1 LFNRKQPQVVEQ
13 DDVPHADLIGL
24 LLDADDT
31 TRDHLMLQVLETG
44 VLKRSEADALMT
56 HVLRLE
62 RVASPRSPRP
72 AVRSDTEPQVAWGID
87 YP

>member
-1 LFNRKQPQVVEQ
+1 VFHRKHAQAAQS
-13 DDVPHADLIGL
+13 DDAQRADLVDL

-44 VLKRSEADALMT
+44 VLKRSEADALMA

-62 RVASPRSPRP
+62 RVAGPRTPRP